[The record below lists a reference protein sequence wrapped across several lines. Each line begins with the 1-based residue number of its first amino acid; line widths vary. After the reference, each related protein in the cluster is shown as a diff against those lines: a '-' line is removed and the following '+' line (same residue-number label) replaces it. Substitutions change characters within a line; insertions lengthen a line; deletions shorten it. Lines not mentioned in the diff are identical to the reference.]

1 MLLVLT
7 VADDEI
13 ATLFFLLTVM
23 DDEVATLF
31 LLTVVADDEVA
42 TSLVLTMADD
52 KAATLF
58 LLTVV
63 DDEGATLF
71 LFIIAD
77 EVVIFL
83 ELLVHRVALT
93 VVVVSEVDTLDTA
106 LPFALLLFVD
116 EPRGTTE
123 GMVLALMLL
132 TIVLVDDGVL
142 SDVPV
147 AAVFI
152 LLLVTVVLPVSV
164 LLVLADA
171 LVIPDD
177 DTPDD
182 KALDKTIA
190 ADITVLVLLL
200 KALAPDDIDATVIAV
215 LVVALLMVL
224 TA

>member
-13 ATLFFLLTVM
+13 ATLFLLTVM

-31 LLTVVADDEVA
+31 LLTVVADEVT
-42 TSLVLTMADD
+42 TSLVLIMADD

-83 ELLVHRVALT
+83 ELLVDRVALT

-123 GMVLALMLL
+123 GMVLTLMLL
-132 TIVLVDDGVL
+132 AIVLVDDGVL
-142 SDVPV
+142 SDAPV

-171 LVIPDD
+171 LV
-177 DTPDD
+177 TPDD
-182 KALDKTIA
+182 KALDKTTA